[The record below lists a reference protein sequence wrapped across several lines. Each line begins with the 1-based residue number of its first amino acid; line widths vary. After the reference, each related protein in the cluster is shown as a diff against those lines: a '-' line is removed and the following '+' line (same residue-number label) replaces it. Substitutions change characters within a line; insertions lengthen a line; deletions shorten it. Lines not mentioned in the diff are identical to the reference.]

1 MGGEEEVR
9 KGGRGKQLP
18 PLFSF
23 FALCPPPHSLRA
35 PRVPFRAR
43 ALSSDHVGAWTRD
56 SSSDSR
62 NNQAQRALPRG
73 AMAPR
78 RCEA

>member
-9 KGGRGKQLP
+9 KGGRGEAIP
-18 PLFSF
+18 TIVFV
-23 FALCPPPHSLRA
+23 LCSLSPPHSLRA

-73 AMAPR
+73 ARAPR
-78 RCEA
+78 QCEA